1 MSAYT
6 CRLFEKYK
14 NEVVPV
20 LVNEAPHKNKMAVP
34 RLEKI
39 VVNMGVGKVLENKD
53 RLEAAAKDLAVITGQ
68 KPVLTKARVSVSG
81 FKLRKGELIG
91 CKVTLRRKVMYD
103 FLDKLTSIVIPR
115 QRDFRGYSRKAF
127 DKSGNYNMGLAE
139 QSLFPE
145 IAIDNVKFVQGMDIT
160 MVIKSPSVD
169 LSYKMLKALGFPFK
183 D

>member
-1 MSAYT
+1 MSKT
-6 CRLFEKYK
+6 TSRLFEKYK
-14 NEVVPV
+14 SEVVPM
-20 LVNEAPHKNKMAVP
+20 LINEVPHKNKLAVP

-39 VVNMGVGKVLENKD
+39 VVNMGVGKVLEEKD
-53 RLEAAAKDLAVITGQ
+53 RLEAVAKDLALITGQ
-68 KPVLTKARVSVSG
+68 KPVLTKARIDVSA
-81 FKLRKGELIG
+81 FKLRAGVLIG
-91 CKVTLRRKVMYD
+91 CKVTLRRNKMYD
-103 FLDKLTSIVIPR
+103 FLDKLNSVVIPR

-145 IAIDNVKFVQGMDIT
+145 IVIDNVKFVQGMNIT

>member
-1 MSAYT
+1 MSKT
-6 CRLFEKYK
+6 TSRLFEKYK
-14 NEVVPV
+14 SEVVPM
-20 LVNEAPHKNKMAVP
+20 LINEAPNKNKMAVP

-39 VVNMGVGKVLENKD
+39 VVNMGVGKVLEEKD
-53 RLEAAAKDLAVITGQ
+53 RLEAVAKDLALITGQ
-68 KPVLTKARVSVSG
+68 KPVLTKARIDVSA
-81 FKLRKGELIG
+81 FKLRAGVLIG
-91 CKVTLRRKVMYD
+91 CKVTLRRNKMYD
-103 FLDKLTSIVIPR
+103 FLDKLNSVVIPR

-145 IAIDNVKFVQGMDIT
+145 IVIDNVKFVQGMNIT

>member
-1 MSAYT
+1 MN
-6 CRLFEKYK
+6 RLFEKYK
-14 NEVVPV
+14 NEVVPM
-20 LVNEAPHKNKMAVP
+20 LISEAPHKNKMAVP

-39 VVNMGVGKVLENKD
+39 VVNMGVGKVIENKD
-53 RLEAAAKDLAVITGQ
+53 RLEAAAKDLAIITGQ

-91 CKVTLRRKVMYD
+91 CKVTLRRDMMYT

-127 DKSGNYNMGLAE
+127 DKSGNYNMGVSE

-145 IAIDNVKFVQGMDIT
+145 IAIDNVKFVQGMDVT
-160 MVIKSPSVD
+160 MVIKSPSVE

>member
-6 CRLFEKYK
+6 SRLMEKYK
-14 NEVVPV
+14 SEVVPV
-20 LVNEAPHKNKMAVP
+20 LINEVPHKNKMAVP

-39 VVNMGVGKVLENKD
+39 VVNMGVGKVLEDKD
-53 RLEAAAKDLAVITGQ
+53 RLEAAAKDLASIAGQ
-68 KPVLTKARVSVSG
+68 KALLTKARVDVAAY
-81 FKLRKGELIG
+81 KLRKGVLIG
-91 CKVTLRRKVMYD
+91 CKVTLRHKRMYD
-103 FLDKLTSIVIPR
+103 FLDKLINIVIPR
-115 QRDFRGYSRKAF
+115 QRDFRGYSRKSF
-127 DKSGNYNMGLAE
+127 DNSGNYNMGLAE

-145 IAIDNVKFVQGMDIT
+145 IAIDNVKFVQGMDVT

>member
-1 MSAYT
+1 MN
-6 CRLFEKYK
+6 RLFEKYK
-14 NEVVPV
+14 NEVVPM
-20 LVNEAPHKNKMAVP
+20 LINEVPHKNKMAVP

-39 VVNMGVGKVLENKD
+39 VVNMGVGKVIENKD

-91 CKVTLRRKVMYD
+91 CKVTLRRDIMYT

-115 QRDFRGYSRKAF
+115 QRDFRGYSKKAF
-127 DKSGNYNMGLAE
+127 DKSGNYNMGIAE

-145 IAIDNVKFVQGMDIT
+145 IAIDNVKFVQGMDVT
-160 MVIKSPSVD
+160 MVIKSPSVE

>member
-1 MSAYT
+1 MN
-6 CRLFEKYK
+6 RLFEKYK
-14 NEVVPV
+14 NEVVPM
-20 LVNEAPHKNKMAVP
+20 LINEVPHKNKMAVP

-39 VVNMGVGKVLENKD
+39 VVNMGVGKVIEEKD
-53 RLEAAAKDLAVITGQ
+53 RLEAVAKDLAIITGQ

-91 CKVTLRRKVMYD
+91 CKVTLRRDMMYT

-115 QRDFRGYSRKAF
+115 QRDFRGYSKKAF
-127 DKSGNYNMGLAE
+127 DKSGNYNMGVSE

-160 MVIKSPSVD
+160 MVIKSPSVE
-169 LSYKMLKALGFPFK
+169 LSYKMLKAMGFPFK